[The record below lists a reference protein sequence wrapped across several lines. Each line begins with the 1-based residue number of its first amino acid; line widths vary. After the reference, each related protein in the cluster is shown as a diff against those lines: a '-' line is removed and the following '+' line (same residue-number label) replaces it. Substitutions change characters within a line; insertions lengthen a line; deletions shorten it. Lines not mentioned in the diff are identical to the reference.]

1 MILEDVAQG
10 RDNNLNLVR
19 MLAATGVLV
28 SHAWPISLG
37 PGTAEPLFALTGHTL
52 GTICVKIFF
61 AISGFLITASFLR
74 SSTLT
79 RFTLARVL
87 RLFPGLAVSLVF
99 VALIMGPLITNLSFP
114 EYLLA
119 PGTWTF
125 FVRNL
130 ALVQPQ
136 YWLPGVFTEN
146 PYPNVEGSIWTL
158 FHEVVCYLCVFL
170 AGILGIFSKR
180 KTAGVFLLLG
190 LFGWLAISH
199 AALPLPHKLEAF
211 LGLALP
217 FAMGVAAW
225 LWRDRIILSPWI
237 ALTLFAIWFVLF
249 KTIGSV
255 PVTTALFSAMLTYA
269 VLWIGYTPLGF
280 MRAYNQVGD
289 YSYGMYVY
297 AFPLQGLA
305 VWLTGGEQ
313 SPWVNIALSFPMTL
327 VCAILSWHLVEKPS
341 LDSLKPLLAK
351 FRSQAI

>member
-1 MILEDVAQG
+1 MILEDVAKG
-10 RDNNLNLVR
+10 RDNNLNVVR

-37 PGTAEPLFALTGHTL
+37 PGTSEPLFTLTGHSL

-87 RLFPGLAVSLVF
+87 RLFPGLGVSLVF
-99 VALIMGPLITNLSFP
+99 VALVMGPLTTNLTVP
-114 EYLLA
+114 EYLLS

-130 ALVQPQ
+130 TLVQPQ
-136 YWLPGVFTEN
+136 YGLPSVFTDN

-158 FHEVVCYLCVFL
+158 FHEVVCYLCVFF
-170 AGILGIFSKR
+170 AGILRIFSKR
-180 KTAGVFLLLG
+180 KLASVFLLLG
-190 LFGWLAISH
+190 LFGWLAVSH
-199 AALPLPHKLEAF
+199 ASLPLPYKMEAF

-225 LWRDRIILSPWI
+225 LWRDRILLSPWI
-237 ALTLFAIWFVLF
+237 ALTLFSFWL
-249 KTIGSV
+249 
-255 PVTTALFSAMLTYA
+255 ALFNVLGSEPISIAVFSAALTYS
-269 VLWIGYTPLGF
+269 VLWIGYMPLGF
-280 MRAYNQVGD
+280 MRAYNRVGD

-305 VWLTGGEQ
+305 IWLTGGEQ
-313 SPWVNIALSFPMTL
+313 SPWFNIALSFPLTL
-327 VCAILSWHLVEKPS
+327 ICAILSWHLVEKPS
-341 LDSLKPLLAK
+341 LESLKPLLAR
-351 FRSQAI
+351 FRSQTI